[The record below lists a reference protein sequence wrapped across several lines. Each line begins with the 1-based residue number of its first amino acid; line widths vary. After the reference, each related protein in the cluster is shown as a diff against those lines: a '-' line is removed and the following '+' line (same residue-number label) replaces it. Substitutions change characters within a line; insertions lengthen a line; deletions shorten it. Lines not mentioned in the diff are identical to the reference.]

1 MRLISPKAANEKPAS
16 AMELPRTADNP
27 RSRPWWWFAGL
38 LALVLLMS
46 NLELLS
52 GKAVPTWDS
61 ADFFGPSFS
70 LISDHI
76 RAHRLLMW
84 NPWTS
89 GGTPDF
95 AEPEIGAISPI
106 LLLTAALFPQPQ
118 TGVIVYWMMVWI
130 AAGLGM
136 MVLAR
141 HLGCPPWGAVI
152 GALGFVASG
161 FFLEHAQHIT
171 SLVSA
176 AWLPWICWRFD
187 DALLRKRYWSAIEA
201 GVLYGLSALG
211 GYPEFTILTPGF
223 LGLWAVGRV
232 FFYDNST
239 APLVTPEKRGRRIL
253 SATASLLLVGAI
265 SVLIFCPPYLALL
278 NERHG
283 YSDRV
288 GERSR
293 IESIGSGILPVGAIT
308 TLASPYLAVLSHPE
322 LPGRLWPESDI
333 SMSGVY
339 CGAVV
344 SILGLLALL
353 LRSRWRLWLALVA
366 VFFFCAA
373 LGNQLPLRG
382 WLYDFIP
389 PTRYFRNASMF
400 SMYSIFVWCMLAS
413 LAARDL
419 ERDAQEKGQLAKKF
433 LLLSVIAAITAVIFF
448 SVVVHR
454 FSAPPFRFHLAV
466 IHLLV
471 AWFGVVFC
479 ALLLFLRVVS
489 VRRCAQMLVAVAVL
503 DAGLAIVV
511 SAPAMY
517 TPEFRVWWRVMNEEH
532 ISSVD
537 LTRHGLYRQ
546 LHVPTEIPWSDYPNN
561 RNVPLKV
568 PVLDSFAPMPNRF
581 ELFPPANDQARHLT
595 GNSILP
601 NFALGNNRIWFSEE
615 AVQLPPTDAAYAQF
629 KVALQR
635 EQKPSLIVHTP
646 EQMYSM
652 FDRHLASTHD
662 HVDEGEIAASLARVG
677 PASTAAIDL
686 VGYRPNSLEF
696 RFDAPTQGWL
706 MVTDRWAPG
715 WRVEVNGKPAKVYG
729 ADFLFRAVKVAAGMN
744 TVKFRYRPRG
754 WLPSL
759 IVSWGTLLLFLVVS
773 VARKVRN

>member
-1 MRLISPKAANEKPAS
+1 MRLISPKAASEKLA
-16 AMELPRTADNP
+16 AGIDLPRAAESP
-27 RSRPWWWFAGL
+27 RSRTWLWLAGL
-38 LALVLLMS
+38 PALVLLVS

-95 AEPEIGAISPI
+95 AEPELGTISPI

-118 TGVIVYWMMVWI
+118 TGVIVYWMLVWI
-130 AAGLGM
+130 AAGVGM

-171 SLVSA
+171 SLYSA

-211 GYPEFTILTPGF
+211 GYPQFTILTPGF
-223 LGLWAVGRV
+223 LGLWALGRV
-232 FFYDNST
+232 FFHDNGT
-239 APLVTPEKRGRRIL
+239 ALLVVPEKGGRRIL
-253 SATASLLLVGAI
+253 SAAASLLLVGII
-265 SVLIFCPPYLALL
+265 SGLIFCPPYLAFL

-288 GERSR
+288 GERAR
-293 IESIGSGILPVGAIT
+293 VESISSGLLPAGAIT
-308 TLASPYLAVLSHPE
+308 TLASPYLAVLNYPG

-339 CGAVV
+339 SGAVV
-344 SILGLLALL
+344 SVLGLLALL
-353 LRSRWRLWLALVA
+353 QRSRWRRWMALIA
-366 VFFFCAA
+366 AFFFCAA

-382 WLYDFIP
+382 WLYDLVP

-400 SMYSIFVWCMLAS
+400 SVYSIFIWCTLAA

-419 ERDAQEKGQLAKKF
+419 EHDADEKGRLAKKF
-433 LLLSVIAAITAVIFF
+433 LALSAVAATVAVISF
-448 SVVVHR
+448 SIVVHR
-454 FSAPPFRFHLAV
+454 FSAPPFRFNLAV
-466 IHLLV
+466 VHLLV
-471 AWFGVVFC
+471 AWFGVVLC
-479 ALLLFLRVVS
+479 ALLLFLRVVT
-489 VRRCAQMLVAVAVL
+489 VRRCAQMLVTVAVL

-517 TPEFRVWWRVMNEEH
+517 TPDFRVWWQVMNKEH
-532 ISSVD
+532 VSSLN
-537 LTRHGLYRQ
+537 LTSRGLYRQ
-546 LHVPTEIPWSDYPNN
+546 LHVPSELPWSDYPNN

-581 ELFPPANDQARHLT
+581 ELFPPANVQARRLE
-595 GNSILP
+595 GDSILP
-601 NFALGNNRIWFSEE
+601 KFALGNDRIWFSEE
-615 AVQLPPTDAAYAQF
+615 AAQLAPTDAVYAQF
-629 KVALQR
+629 KIALLR
-635 EQKPSLIVHTP
+635 EQKPPLIVHSP

-652 FDRHLASTHD
+652 FDKRPASTND
-662 HVDEGEIAASLARVG
+662 GVDEGEIAAGLARTG
-677 PASTAAIDL
+677 PATAARIDL
-686 VGYRPNSLEF
+686 LSYRPNSLEF
-696 RFDAPTQGWL
+696 RFDAPTPGWL

-715 WRVEVNGKPAKVYG
+715 WKVEVNGKPERVYG
-729 ADFLFRAVKVAAGMN
+729 ADFLFRAVKVDAGTN
-744 TVKFRYRPRG
+744 TIKFRYRPRG

-773 VARKVRN
+773 VVRRLRN